1 MKAYWTVHD
10 DLPGAD
16 VGLVGDDGDV
26 VKGLAHE
33 LAEFLGVSGGVWTGT
48 MSREGMGYGVE
59 KLYAGLV

>member
-1 MKAYWTVHD
+1 MHD

-33 LAEFLGVSGGVWTGT
+33 LAEFLGVSGGGVWTGT
-48 MSREGMGYGVE
+48 MSREGMG
-59 KLYAGLV
+59 